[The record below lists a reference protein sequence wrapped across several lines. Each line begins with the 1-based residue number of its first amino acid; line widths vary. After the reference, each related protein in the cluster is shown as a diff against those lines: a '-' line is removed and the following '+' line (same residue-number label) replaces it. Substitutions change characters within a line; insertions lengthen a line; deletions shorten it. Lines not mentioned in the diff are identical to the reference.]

1 VDSEQDVTQKELARQ
16 FRVLDQ
22 MISMHNVL
30 AQRFLRLS
38 LILDISLL
46 TFSVIFCAT
55 TFASDDFFLFL
66 GLTPRSVKLVLGIT
80 SVMAFLAAVLSL
92 RVDWKRSEAR
102 HREAVQKLTAC
113 IAQFRETRLA
123 SGEWPDGK
131 AIQLSRLY
139 RDTANGIIPIAD
151 RLFPSL
157 KAKHLRKV
165 ALSKLIDTHY
175 GIPVFVLRI
184 VIALRGPHKER

>member
-1 VDSEQDVTQKELARQ
+1 MDNEQDVTQKELARQ
-16 FRVLDQ
+16 FRILDQ
-22 MISMHNVL
+22 MISMHSIL
-30 AQRFLRLS
+30 AQRYLRLG

-46 TFSVIFCAT
+46 TSSVIFCAT
-55 TFASDDFFLFL
+55 TFASDDFFLSL

-80 SVMAFLAAVLSL
+80 SVMAFLAAILSL
-92 RVDWKRSEAR
+92 RADWKRSEAR
-102 HREAVQKLTAC
+102 HKEAVQKLTAC
-113 IAQFRETRLA
+113 FAQYRETRLA

-131 AIQLSRLY
+131 AIHLSKLY
-139 RDTANGIIPIAD
+139 WDATNGIIPIAD

-184 VIALRGPHKER
+184 VVALGGRHKKL